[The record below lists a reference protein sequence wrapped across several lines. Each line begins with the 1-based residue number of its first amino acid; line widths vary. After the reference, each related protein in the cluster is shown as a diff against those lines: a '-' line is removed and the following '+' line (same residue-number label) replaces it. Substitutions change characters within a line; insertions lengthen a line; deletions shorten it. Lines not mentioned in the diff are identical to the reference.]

1 MLKLVPFSQ
10 EHIPAALAIARSR
23 YEAERQYTPW
33 LPHIGDFPDLR
44 PFAQNGLGVAA
55 LHGES
60 LMGYLCGVPPFRHA
74 FGSTDAVGVFSP
86 IHANGAAGEHRG
98 EVYARMVQ
106 AAAEKW
112 ARAGAASHAVCL
124 YAHDHEGQS
133 QLFRYGYG
141 LRCMDATRP
150 AVPLNAPPCPGY
162 TFRELAAE
170 ELLLAYPLE
179 LELDRHMAQSPT
191 FILRPSQSPQEFL
204 QAARQEHSR
213 IFAAFFGSQAVA
225 YYKITERSGETFLT
239 DYPQTQ
245 HIHGA
250 FCLPE
255 HRGKGVAASLLDYV
269 LQVLQGEGIQ
279 NLGVDFESINPS
291 ADRFWHKH
299 FAVYT
304 HSVTRRADEHAVAA
318 LHSSSL

>member
-10 EHIPAALAIARSR
+10 EHIPAALTIARTR
-23 YEAERQYTPW
+23 YEAERRHTSW
-33 LPHIGDFPDLR
+33 LPQIQAFPDLR
-44 PFAQNGLGVAA
+44 PFAQNGMGVAA
-55 LHGES
+55 LEGES
-60 LMGYLCGVPPFRHA
+60 LAGYLCGVSPFRHA

-86 IHANGAAGEHRG
+86 IHANGAVGEHRG
-98 EVYARMVQ
+98 EIYARMVQ

-124 YAHDHEGQS
+124 YAHDSEGQA

-162 TFRELAAE
+162 TLRELGTE
-170 ELLLAYPLE
+170 ELLEAYPLE
-179 LELDRHMAQSPT
+179 RKLDEHMAQSPT
-191 FILRPSQSPQEFL
+191 FILRPSQSPQKFL
-204 QAARQEHSR
+204 LNVRQEHSR
-213 IFAAFFGSQAVA
+213 IFAAFFGGRAVA
-225 YYKITERSGETFLT
+225 YYKLTEHSGETFLT
-239 DYPQTQ
+239 CLPQTQ

-255 HRGKGVAASLLDYV
+255 HRGKGVAAALLDYV
-269 LQVLQGEGIQ
+269 LQVLQAEGVQ
-279 NLGVDFESINPS
+279 HLGVDFESINPA
-291 ADRFWHKH
+291 ADRFWHKY

-304 HSVTRRADEHAVAA
+304 HSVTRRVDEHAVTA
-318 LHSSSL
+318 LQ